1 MSPIKGSSAILD
13 GVKIVIIIPTFN
25 ERGNT
30 EKMIP
35 ALAEELPKIKKHQVE
50 VLYVDDSSPD
60 GTAGVVKAGMEK
72 YPWLHLLEGAEKRGL
87 GDAYSRGMQY
97 AMKEMKAD
105 YLMEFDAD
113 FQHPPQDIRKLIA
126 EIDNGYDYII
136 ASRYVPGGSIPANW
150 TVDRRAVS
158 FIGNLVARLG
168 LLIPKIHDCTGG
180 FKLSRVKGF
189 MDEFDFSTLLS
200 KKFAYKIHLL
210 AYMVITRNAKTK
222 EVPFGFGNRASGKSK
237 YLTNEIKESLKVIFL
252 FQYRNPKMIRFFRFA
267 VVGFM
272 GYVVNAST
280 LYLFT
285 ILKWSSV
292 MAWGVSTELAIISNF
307 TWNNLWT
314 FSDQK
319 ISGMSRL
326 LSKFVQFNL
335 TSMGGLLIQVAVGA
349 ISDKAFG
356 SQYRQLVLP
365 LAIAFLVLP
374 YNFLMYNLVIWKKS
388 PAPKTTTK
396 TAPSSL

>member
-1 MSPIKGSSAILD
+1 MSAILD
-13 GVKIVIIIPTFN
+13 GVKIIIVIPTYN
-25 ERGNT
+25 ERENT
-30 EKMIP
+30 QKMIP
-35 ALAEELPKIKKHQVE
+35 ALAEILPKIKKHQVE

-60 GTAGVVKAGMEK
+60 GTAGVIKEAQSK
-72 YPWLHLLEGAEKRGL
+72 YSWLHLLEGSEKKGL
-87 GDAYSRGMQY
+87 GDAYSRGMQH
-97 AMKEMKAD
+97 AMKELGAD
-105 YLMEFDAD
+105 YLLEFDAD
-113 FQHPPQDIRKLIA
+113 FQHPPQDIPRLIT

-150 TVDRRAVS
+150 TIDRKAVS
-158 FIGNLVARLG
+158 FVGNLVARLG

-189 MDEFDFSTLLS
+189 MDQFDFSSLLS
-200 KKFAYKIHLL
+200 QKFAYKIHLL
-210 AYMVITRNAKTK
+210 AYMVITRNAKVK
-222 EVPFGFGNRASGKSK
+222 EVPFGFGNRASGRSK
-237 YLTNEIKESLKVIFL
+237 YLTNEIKESLKVIIL
-252 FQYRNPKMIRFFRFA
+252 FQTKNPKIIKFFRFA

-272 GYVVNAST
+272 GYIVNAST

-285 ILKWSSV
+285 VLKWGSV

-314 FSDQK
+314 FRDQK

-349 ISDKAFG
+349 ISDRALG
-356 SQYRQLVLP
+356 PQYRQLVLP
-365 LAIAFLVLP
+365 VAIAFLVLP
-374 YNFLMYNLVIWKKS
+374 YNFLMYNLVIWKK
-388 PAPKTTTK
+388 K
-396 TAPSSL
+396 